1 MLKYFKIITDILFVP
16 SPQSNK
22 KSYVFQDTLQS
33 LEYLLSKPLCG
44 FLNPSLTNAPIYTP
58 SKYQKTL
65 GFLVFSGGIKW
76 EYCWLKISNIYLLLL
91 SGMKKHQFPSRH
103 LFKVNTRNTS
113 TRCEICS
120 KLTMETLERRQ

>member
-44 FLNPSLTNAPIYTP
+44 FLNPSLTNAPILYP
-58 SKYQKTL
+58 LKIPENSR
-65 GFLVFSGGIKW
+65 FSGVLRGYKMGV
-76 EYCWLKISNIYLLLL
+76 LLA
-91 SGMKKHQFPSRH
+91 KNK
-103 LFKVNTRNTS
+103 
-113 TRCEICS
+113 
-120 KLTMETLERRQ
+120 